1 MNIDNLVF
9 FDRNGESYN
18 FGQAASGNWE
28 GADYFLPISLELY
41 DCSNIFI
48 LENTNGVYTFPKME
62 SGSSFEVKWK
72 TSNNNTNLFLFNVLI
87 KKIPFIRMTK
97 VNFNK
102 NGMDLVKWYF

>member
-9 FDRNGESYN
+9 FDKNGESYN
-18 FGQAASGNWE
+18 FGRASSGNWE

-62 SGSSFEVKWK
+62 SG
-72 TSNNNTNLFLFNVLI
+72 
-87 KKIPFIRMTK
+87 
-97 VNFNK
+97 
-102 NGMDLVKWYF
+102 